1 MVTLLANNIPTGRK
15 KEGRNPKTRP
25 KTTKGGRNMR
35 SQPNH
40 SRLHKI
46 GAWTIQKVP
55 EQQNFLQ
62 GRL

>member
-1 MVTLLANNIPTGRK
+1 
-15 KEGRNPKTRP
+15 
-25 KTTKGGRNMR
+25 MR